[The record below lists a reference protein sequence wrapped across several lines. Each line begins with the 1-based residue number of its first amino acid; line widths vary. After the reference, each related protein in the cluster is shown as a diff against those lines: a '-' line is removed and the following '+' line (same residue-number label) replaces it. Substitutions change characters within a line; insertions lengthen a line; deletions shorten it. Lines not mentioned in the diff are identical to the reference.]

1 MPSEHALNASALEVT
16 AVYTLHVFLALQT
29 LYRIYKSPRRT
40 YRLPHTLFVLL
51 LLILGTLPT
60 AAYLALFL
68 NYTEAVISAPA
79 PSLTPYDAHLGVV
92 NPRILMLPS
101 VAIVNMGNIPPLLV
115 VLFTQS
121 YMAYRTA
128 VIWNRKILVTALF
141 IPFSFV
147 VVVLGALGVFSR
159 TPSVFSQPQPQ
170 PIQLPMPTPPPP
182 QARAASGVPCQPKTF
197 FIAFWALSVAFE
209 VCITLAIVLRLLW
222 MRYRLKQAILHSTSG
237 AGANAVSYTGSRSGS
252 EVKKLEEFMKDYTS
266 IIAILVE
273 SALLYTLLDAF
284 AYPSLL
290 NSGTL
295 NVIVDSVPGAAGNQ
309 AQKQIVIGL
318 LFSPLMVQTQCIASE
333 MIIFRFALGRGWDEE
348 VSKRLSQ
355 STMELDRRT
364 VDVEKRLPAVPS

>member
-121 YMAYRTA
+121 YMVRDHRWP
-128 VIWNRKILVTALF
+128 VG
-141 IPFSFV
+141 PEV
-147 VVVLGALGVFSR
+147 VVNSPFLLGFLGFLGL
-159 TPSVFSQPQPQ
+159 Q
-170 PIQLPMPTPPPP
+170 
-182 QARAASGVPCQPKTF
+182 
-197 FIAFWALSVAFE
+197 
-209 VCITLAIVLRLLW
+209 
-222 MRYRLKQAILHSTSG
+222 
-237 AGANAVSYTGSRSGS
+237 NRS
-252 EVKKLEEFMKDYTS
+252 D
-266 IIAILVE
+266 
-273 SALLYTLLDAF
+273 
-284 AYPSLL
+284 
-290 NSGTL
+290 
-295 NVIVDSVPGAAGNQ
+295 
-309 AQKQIVIGL
+309 
-318 LFSPLMVQTQCIASE
+318 
-333 MIIFRFALGRGWDEE
+333 
-348 VSKRLSQ
+348 
-355 STMELDRRT
+355 ME
-364 VDVEKRLPAVPS
+364 